1 MPAWIRLCA
10 QAFRSLC
17 AGTGSFVLWSLWLAL
32 VLGLA
37 AQAWVVSSHQLALP
51 GFILRRLEE
60 RVAESGLRLTV
71 GATSFDPTGRILVQ
85 DARLHLPAFA
95 EPVLRIEAL
104 YLRLDRASLLAGALD
119 PVEIRVTGTTLTA
132 PAQLTPSG
140 RGEELISGL
149 DATVLPIRKELRVA
163 RLTGRSA
170 DLSFTA
176 HGSLPLPPTG
186 AARRLPWSEI
196 IVERFPETCRRIL
209 AAQRELA
216 RCDTPRID
224 LSLAPGGGESIVVGV
239 QAFARE
245 VRSGTPL
252 EITAREFD
260 LSATLTLPAARPIA
274 GLRLGAREV
283 LLPRGGR
290 ATGVNLEFP
299 GELEIDR
306 VPAGAQL
313 ALDRLEAEGAEAA
326 AISAQLDL
334 GALPGVSG
342 EATLRLLGEPLTAR
356 GRADPSAGRAEV
368 AFHGSVSPRILDLIS
383 RRAGV
388 DVRRFYSFDSL
399 EVESA
404 AARFGDGWSFQRLTA
419 AVRVPRMNSYGVIM
433 EDGRARVELEP
444 GRFYAPEAF
453 ARVGENFARGTYE
466 HDLRTRDYRFLLEGR
481 LRPLDIGR
489 WFGPWWPAFFRQLEF
504 PAEPPAASVEV
515 AGRWKEGRLTR
526 VFVAA
531 EAEAPVVRGVALDRV
546 RTRLLIRPGFVD
558 GLDLFAAQDEGSAKG
573 TFTYR
578 AVPGVDW
585 TSLEFRGESTLG
597 LPVVAGLLGEIGR
610 APLAPFRVAAP
621 PRIRTDGWFRG
632 PASADQRPSELNLAV
647 ETSGAFSFYDFP
659 LEDATFTARMKGEEI
674 AVEKF
679 GAAFAG
685 GTATGN
691 ARLWGR
697 GDGRRLG
704 FNVAIDEAALGRAA
718 GTLQAFLARRR
729 GAPPP
734 PPDRFVQERAN
745 VRLDVAASGEGRPDD
760 PFSFKGDGNAVLRG
774 AGLGEVPLLGLLS
787 ELFTFTS
794 LRFTE
799 ARGNFRIDGARLL
812 FPKVELR
819 GANSAIDAHGDFLL
833 GRNEL
838 NFNAKVFPFQESG
851 NVLKSVVG
859 AVLTPLSTV
868 LEVKLTGTL
877 EKPAW
882 SLAMGPTNLL
892 RSMTEAPADRKV
904 PAPEPA
910 APTTPAKP

>member
-216 RCDTPRID
+216 RCDAPRID

-306 VPAGAQL
+306 VPAGALL

-334 GALPGVSG
+334 GA
-342 EATLRLLGEPLTAR
+342 
-356 GRADPSAGRAEV
+356 
-368 AFHGSVSPRILDLIS
+368 
-383 RRAGV
+383 
-388 DVRRFYSFDSL
+388 
-399 EVESA
+399 
-404 AARFGDGWSFQRLTA
+404 
-419 AVRVPRMNSYGVIM
+419 
-433 EDGRARVELEP
+433 
-444 GRFYAPEAF
+444 
-453 ARVGENFARGTYE
+453 
-466 HDLRTRDYRFLLEGR
+466 
-481 LRPLDIGR
+481 
-489 WFGPWWPAFFRQLEF
+489 
-504 PAEPPAASVEV
+504 
-515 AGRWKEGRLTR
+515 
-526 VFVAA
+526 
-531 EAEAPVVRGVALDRV
+531 
-546 RTRLLIRPGFVD
+546 
-558 GLDLFAAQDEGSAKG
+558 
-573 TFTYR
+573 
-578 AVPGVDW
+578 
-585 TSLEFRGESTLG
+585 
-597 LPVVAGLLGEIGR
+597 
-610 APLAPFRVAAP
+610 
-621 PRIRTDGWFRG
+621 
-632 PASADQRPSELNLAV
+632 
-647 ETSGAFSFYDFP
+647 
-659 LEDATFTARMKGEEI
+659 
-674 AVEKF
+674 
-679 GAAFAG
+679 
-685 GTATGN
+685 
-691 ARLWGR
+691 
-697 GDGRRLG
+697 
-704 FNVAIDEAALGRAA
+704 
-718 GTLQAFLARRR
+718 
-729 GAPPP
+729 
-734 PPDRFVQERAN
+734 
-745 VRLDVAASGEGRPDD
+745 
-760 PFSFKGDGNAVLRG
+760 
-774 AGLGEVPLLGLLS
+774 
-787 ELFTFTS
+787 
-794 LRFTE
+794 
-799 ARGNFRIDGARLL
+799 
-812 FPKVELR
+812 
-819 GANSAIDAHGDFLL
+819 
-833 GRNEL
+833 
-838 NFNAKVFPFQESG
+838 
-851 NVLKSVVG
+851 
-859 AVLTPLSTV
+859 
-868 LEVKLTGTL
+868 
-877 EKPAW
+877 
-882 SLAMGPTNLL
+882 
-892 RSMTEAPADRKV
+892 
-904 PAPEPA
+904 
-910 APTTPAKP
+910 